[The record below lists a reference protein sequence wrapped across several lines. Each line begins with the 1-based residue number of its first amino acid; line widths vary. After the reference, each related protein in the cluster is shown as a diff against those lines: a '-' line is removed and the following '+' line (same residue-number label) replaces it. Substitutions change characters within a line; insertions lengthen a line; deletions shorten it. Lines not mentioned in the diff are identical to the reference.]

1 MYAVLCSISDRI
13 LIFVLWRKGCNP
25 DGLAQKQLNEK
36 GTPISGM
43 KHGHLHSTVTAFQ
56 QVYICIGV

>member
-25 DGLAQKQLNEK
+25 DGLAQKQV
-36 GTPISGM
+36 TPISGM
-43 KHGHLHSTVTAFQ
+43 KHGHLHNTVITFQ